1 MVFHG
6 QSTFRLGFQLHKFKT
21 MDYKVNAGLDFKFSL
36 RDSKSRAIVLRIY
49 TGKEDVR
56 DRISTGEK
64 LPKGVK
70 FNRVT
75 CTEDRS
81 VEARQVAARCR
92 SLRSKVENALIGQ
105 DVSTVEKLKA
115 LTLPF
120 KDRNRVKAS
129 VNDLFVSPE
138 SISLS
143 KALKDYIQG
152 ISNGTIKTRK
162 MTRFAE
168 DTVRSYTLKI
178 QNFLDYLEETGQDQ
192 PISNFDLSSTQ
203 LSAEKVEIR
212 DRYNDL
218 FEGFY
223 EHLKDRDLKRR
234 LDPSDTGL
242 AVNSIAAIINKVKTG
257 LTNRFDEYCYVQP
270 KLKFSIPEEDSDT
283 IVLPVEMMEILF
295 ASDEINPFEL
305 SRPHERA
312 YNYIMFALSTTCR
325 ASDIYETT
333 ADHIRETNGELEFQ
347 KLTRKTNS
355 KVNSYLYPVVVDLMN
370 RNIERYGDAFYPLGR
385 ENTTR
390 QSYVSN
396 MAGTLK
402 SFFRQFDCMHE
413 VYMQEVRDSNTREL
427 TIVKKPLYEM
437 VATHTMRRT
446 SITYMQIMGMSDA
459 DIKRMSGH
467 TKNSKSYE
475 KYKRFVPSAFR
486 SNVQNYID
494 RLSQGNLVEQRPA
507 PDVLKV
513 IRDER
518 GAA

>member
-1 MVFHG
+1 
-6 QSTFRLGFQLHKFKT
+6 
-21 MDYKVNAGLDFKFSL
+21 
-36 RDSKSRAIVLRIY
+36 
-49 TGKEDVR
+49 
-56 DRISTGEK
+56 
-64 LPKGVK
+64 
-70 FNRVT
+70 
-75 CTEDRS
+75 
-81 VEARQVAARCR
+81 
-92 SLRSKVENALIGQ
+92 
-105 DVSTVEKLKA
+105 
-115 LTLPF
+115 
-120 KDRNRVKAS
+120 
-129 VNDLFVSPE
+129 
-138 SISLS
+138 
-143 KALKDYIQG
+143 
-152 ISNGTIKTRK
+152 
-162 MTRFAE
+162 
-168 DTVRSYTLKI
+168 
-178 QNFLDYLEETGQDQ
+178 
-192 PISNFDLSSTQ
+192 
-203 LSAEKVEIR
+203 
-212 DRYNDL
+212 
-218 FEGFY
+218 
-223 EHLKDRDLKRR
+223 RDLKRR
-234 LDPSDTGL
+234 LAPSDTGL

-305 SRPHERA
+305 PRPHERA

-402 SFFRQFDCMHE
+402 SFFKQFDCMHE
-413 VYMQEVRDSNTREL
+413 VYMQEVRDPNTREL
-427 TIVKKPLYEM
+427 NIIKKPLYEM

-446 SITYMQIMGMSDA
+446 SITYMQIMG
-459 DIKRMSGH
+459 MSGH

-494 RLSQGNLVEQRPA
+494 RLSQGNLVEQRLA
-507 PDVLKV
+507 PGALKV

>member
-1 MVFHG
+1 
-6 QSTFRLGFQLHKFKT
+6 
-21 MDYKVNAGLDFKFSL
+21 MDYNVNATLTFGL
-36 RDSKSRAIVLRIY
+36 RSRESRVIIIRVN
-49 TGKEDVR
+49 TGKREVF
-56 DRISTGEK
+56 DRISTNLK
-64 LPKGVK
+64 LPEGAEL
-70 FNRVT
+70 NHDS
-75 CTEDRS
+75 CTDSRFS
-81 VEARQVAARCR
+81 EARQVAGKCKG
-92 SLRSKVENALIGQ
+92 LRSKIESELRGKDI
-105 DVSTVEKLKA
+105 STKEKLKA
-115 LTLPF
+115 ITAKFKNKKLAQPVHYDASSLTDPDQITL
-120 KDRNRVKAS
+120 R
-129 VNDLFVSPE
+129 
-138 SISLS
+138 
-143 KALKDYIQG
+143 KALEDYLKG
-152 ISNGTIKTRK
+152 ISNGKIKTRK

-178 QNFLDYLEETGQDQ
+178 QNFLDYLEETGKDQ
-192 PISNFDLSSTQ
+192 PICNFDLSSTQ

>member
-1 MVFHG
+1 
-6 QSTFRLGFQLHKFKT
+6 
-21 MDYKVNAGLDFKFSL
+21 MDYNVNATLTFGL
-36 RDSKSRAIVLRIY
+36 RSRESRVIIIRVN
-49 TGKEDVR
+49 TGKREVF
-56 DRISTGEK
+56 DRISTNLK
-64 LPKGVK
+64 LPEGAEL
-70 FNRVT
+70 NHDS
-75 CTEDRS
+75 CTDSRFS
-81 VEARQVAARCR
+81 EARQVAGKCR
-92 SLRSKVENALIGQ
+92 GLRSKIESELRGKDI
-105 DVSTVEKLKA
+105 STKEKLKA
-115 LTLPF
+115 ITAKFKNKKLAKPVNYDASSLITPGQITL
-120 KDRNRVKAS
+120 K
-129 VNDLFVSPE
+129 
-138 SISLS
+138 
-143 KALKDYIQG
+143 KALEDYLKG
-152 ISNGTIKTRK
+152 ISNGKIKTRK

-178 QNFLDYLEETGQDQ
+178 QNFLDYLEESGQDQ
-192 PISNFDLSSTQ
+192 PICNFDLSSTQ

-212 DRYNDL
+212 DRYNHL

-402 SFFRQFDCMHE
+402 SFFKQFDCMHE
-413 VYMQEVRDSNTREL
+413 VYMQEVRDPNTREL
-427 TIVKKPLYEM
+427 NIIKKPLYEM